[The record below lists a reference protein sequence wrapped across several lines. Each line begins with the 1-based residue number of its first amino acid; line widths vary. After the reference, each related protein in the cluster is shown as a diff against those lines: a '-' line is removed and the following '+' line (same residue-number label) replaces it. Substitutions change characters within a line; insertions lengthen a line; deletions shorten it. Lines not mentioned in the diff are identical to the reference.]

1 MNQDKPAMTTDL
13 SLVLCT
19 YGRTEEVNNFL
30 QSISTQTRKPKEII
44 IIDQNENDILSDL
57 IEKWQQY
64 LNIIHKKVDFKGA
77 SKSRNYGAREAK
89 CSLIAFPDDDCLY
102 PASTIEQV
110 EKIFEAQKDVDT
122 IITAKIEPSQI
133 KNNNFTSRSEWSSI
147 ISLLDLFKAKA
158 ETSNIFT
165 RKTALESLPYIF
177 NEEIG
182 PGAGT
187 AWVSNEETD
196 LLIRLLKRK
205 KTIIKLKDLAIAHH
219 SSQGTLS
226 KSLKYGMGRF
236 EVIVNNDLGFR
247 LYVINVLQPIA
258 RFLKNPNPY
267 GFLLC
272 ASTMIG
278 RSGLINLVYRL
289 LK

>member
-102 PASTIEQV
+102 PASTIEQALQ
-110 EKIFEAQKDVDT
+110 KRPMLKNAQKADEKKNRNEGIRFT
-122 IITAKIEPSQI
+122 IQI
-133 KNNNFTSRSEWSSI
+133 PLGEQN
-147 ISLLDLFKAKA
+147 
-158 ETSNIFT
+158 
-165 RKTALESLPYIF
+165 P
-177 NEEIG
+177 EE
-182 PGAGT
+182 
-187 AWVSNEETD
+187 
-196 LLIRLLKRK
+196 
-205 KTIIKLKDLAIAHH
+205 
-219 SSQGTLS
+219 
-226 KSLKYGMGRF
+226 
-236 EVIVNNDLGFR
+236 
-247 LYVINVLQPIA
+247 
-258 RFLKNPNPY
+258 
-267 GFLLC
+267 
-272 ASTMIG
+272 
-278 RSGLINLVYRL
+278 
-289 LK
+289 

>member
-1 MNQDKPAMTTDL
+1 MNQAKPIMTTDIT
-13 SLVLCT
+13 LVLCT
-19 YGRTEEVNNFL
+19 YGRSEDVNNFL
-30 QSISTQTRKPKEII
+30 ESISRQTRKPKEII

-57 IEKWQQY
+57 INKRQKE
-64 LNIIHKKVDFKGA
+64 LNIIHKRVNFKGA

-102 PASTIEQV
+102 PPSTIEEV
-110 EKIFEAQKDVDT
+110 VKLFEKHKDVDA
-122 IITAKIEPSQI
+122 IITAKIEPNQI
-133 KNNNFTSRSEWSSI
+133 NANNLTNSGKYSKILSA
-147 ISLLDLFKAKA
+147 LDLFKAKA
-158 ETSNIFT
+158 ETSNIFVQ
-165 RKTALESLPYIF
+165 KNALESLPYIF

-196 LLIRLLKRK
+196 LLIRLLKRNK
-205 KTIIKLKDLAIAHH
+205 KIIKLRDTAIAHH
-219 SSQGTLS
+219 SSQGTIS

-236 EVIVNNDLGFR
+236 EVILNNKLG
-247 LYVINVLQPIA
+247 LNMYIINILQPIA
-258 RFLKNPNPY
+258 RFLKNPKPY

-272 ASTMIG
+272 ISTMIG
-278 RSGLINLVYRL
+278 RSGIVNLAYRL